1 MNIITHKYH
10 ETQVI
15 DFIFDYN
22 NEWKELI
29 KHEVPTSRWLRGS
42 RLWRCNYSP
51 WICWHIIRLFPEDI
65 WDIDQ
70 KIKDDAETAIMLNEL
85 ATRQTPT
92 RAYKRLYPFQSVAV
106 DYIRNKDGRC
116 ILGDEMGLGKT
127 IEALT
132 AIRLMG
138 LTRILV
144 ICPSIVKYKW
154 AKEISDWTT
163 LTSQVIDNGKD
174 VIEQQNVTIMSYQM
188 MVNRIDELLGIP
200 IQMII
205 FDECHYLKSRGAKRT
220 KSANKLVALKEHY
233 LFLSGT
239 PFINRPMELYNM
251 LNWLNPVEWSS
262 QSRFGERY
270 CGGLRSDYK
279 GSTNRDE
286 LNQRLRQYMVRRL
299 KIDVLEDL
307 PLLTRTK
314 VPIDLPRM
322 GDYREIEK
330 NVYAAIKEMNPES
343 KGYFINAMD
352 KLSVLRRAVGIQ
364 KAEASIPWIKN
375 FLDTTDRKIVL
386 YCHHHQVIDYL
397 KEELREYK
405 PTTISGRVKAKERQ
419 VRIERF
425 QTETRGRIC
434 IINSAGG
441 EGIDLFG
448 REGIDSSTILFIE
461 RQWTPAAEEQAE
473 ARLHRIGQSSP
484 VSAYYLVA
492 RGTVDLLFDKLID
505 KKRVILT
512 DIVGMDDVTLTII
525 PDMLITLL
533 LDEPN

>member
-1 MNIITHKYH
+1 MKIITHEYH
-10 ETQVI
+10 GTQVI
-15 DFIFDYN
+15 DFIFPYDN
-22 NEWKELI
+22 DWKELI

-42 RLWRCNYSP
+42 KLWRCNYSP
-51 WICWHIIRLFPEDI
+51 WLCWHITRLFPENI
-65 WDIDQ
+65 WDIDERIV
-70 KIKDDAETAIMLNEL
+70 KDAEHAVMLNEL

-92 RAYKRLYPFQSVAV
+92 RKYKDLYPFQSVAV
-106 DYIRNKDGRC
+106 DFVRRTEGRC

-127 IEALT
+127 VEALT
-132 AIRLMG
+132 AARLMHIH
-138 LTRILV
+138 RALV
-144 ICPSIVKYKW
+144 VCPSVVKYKW
-154 AKEISDWTT
+154 QKEIDEWTMQ
-163 LTSQVIDNGKD
+163 SSFVVDKGKQEI
-174 VIEQQNVTIMSYQM
+174 VEGWNFHIMSYQM
-188 MVNRIDELLGIP
+188 MVNRINELLQNRY
-200 IQMII
+200 QMVI

-220 KSANKLVALKEHY
+220 KAAGKLIALANHY

-270 CGGLRSDYK
+270 CGGLRNDYK

-299 KIDVLEDL
+299 KVDVLEDL

-330 NVYAAIKEMNPES
+330 NVYAAIKELNPES
-343 KGYFINAMD
+343 KGYWVNAMD
-352 KLSVLRRAVGIQ
+352 KLSVLRRAVGVQ
-364 KAEASIPWIKN
+364 KAEASIPWIRN

-397 KEELREYK
+397 KEELRDYA
-405 PTTISGRVKAKERQ
+405 PITITGRVKARERQ
-419 VRIERF
+419 RRIELF
-425 QTETRGRIC
+425 QSGTRERVC

-448 REGIDSSTILFIE
+448 RGDIDSSTILFIE

-473 ARLHRIGQSSP
+473 ARLHRIGQSNP

-492 RGTVDLLFDKLID
+492 RGTVDLLFDTLID
-505 KKRVILT
+505 RKRDILT
-512 DIVGMDDVTLTII
+512 DIVGMDDVTLTIV
-525 PDMLITLL
+525 PDLIGGIV
-533 LDEPN
+533 

>member
-1 MNIITHKYH
+1 
-10 ETQVI
+10 
-15 DFIFDYN
+15 
-22 NEWKELI
+22 
-29 KHEVPTSRWLRGS
+29 
-42 RLWRCNYSP
+42 
-51 WICWHIIRLFPEDI
+51 
-65 WDIDQ
+65 
-70 KIKDDAETAIMLNEL
+70 MLNEL
-85 ATRQTPT
+85 ATRQKPT
-92 RAYKRLYPFQSVAV
+92 RRYKDLYPFQSVAV
-106 DYIRNKDGRC
+106 DFIRSKDGRC

-132 AIRLMG
+132 AIRLMY
-138 LTRILV
+138 IHKVLV

-154 AKEISDWTT
+154 QKEIDQWTMQ
-163 LTSQVIDNGKD
+163 SSFVVDSSKQHIDDGWNFH
-174 VIEQQNVTIMSYQM
+174 IMSYQM
-188 MVNRIDELLGIP
+188 MINRIDELLANKY
-200 IQMII
+200 QMVI

-220 KSANKLVALKEHY
+220 KSANKLIALTEHY

-270 CGGLRSDYK
+270 CGGLKNDYK

-299 KIDVLEDL
+299 KVDVLEDL

-322 GDYREIEK
+322 GDYKEIERNIYK
-330 NVYAAIKEMNPES
+330 AIKEMNPKS

-352 KLSVLRRAVGIQ
+352 KLAVLRRAIGVQ

-397 KEELREYK
+397 KEELREYQ
-405 PTTISGRVKAKERQ
+405 PTTLSGRVPAKKRQ
-419 VRIERF
+419 DRIEQF
-425 QTETRGRIC
+425 QTSPDIRVC

-448 REGIDSSTILFIE
+448 RDGNDSSTILFIE

-473 ARLHRIGQSSP
+473 ARLHRIGQNNP

-505 KKRVILT
+505 KKRQILT
-512 DIVGMDDVTLTII
+512 DIVGMDDVTMTII
-525 PDMLITLL
+525 PDLIGGLYEAT
-533 LDEPN
+533 